1 MKVLRSALEMLPI
14 AKCSEADQKRL
25 SELTMQPDP
34 AEIDKIVASLYDI
47 TDEELALLLR
57 FKVL

>member
-1 MKVLRSALEMLPI
+1 MLPI

-47 TDEELALLLR
+47 TYEELALLLR